1 MKNFLLSI
9 FMILLFSV
17 FTGCVDKRIILVP
30 QAQYYP
36 TFDTSDFNQS
46 KKYHINMWE
55 ESEEVNGTTV
65 NYLVAEKQDLMGLIR
80 DTKNLRSTYNVLLK
94 KINEFNII
102 IKEQNKVQNSKKP
115 TEVESINDSWFK

>member
-1 MKNFLLSI
+1 
-9 FMILLFSV
+9 MILLFSV

-115 TEVESINDSWFK
+115 TEVESINDTWFSNR